1 MYFQVGKM
9 YEWKP
14 SNITTFTLY
23 SGLQSNIYKENNI
36 EIKCGS
42 AVFVLE
48 KVDRKE
54 SCDIRVLTDI
64 GVIAWGRIF
73 YRHVESTWGEL

>member
-1 MYFQVGKM
+1 MYFEVGKI
-9 YEWKP
+9 YEWKS

-54 SCDIRVLTDI
+54 ACDIRVLTDI

-73 YRHVESTWGEL
+73 YRHAESTWGEL